1 MQKLKLLGLSIL
13 SGLLMGISWPETGG
27 LAPLLFIGLVPLLY
41 VEYHISQNKLS
52 SRQVFWYAY
61 LAFLVFNTFSTWWI
75 WLASEAGMVMAEVLN
90 SLFMATIFLWFH
102 QIKKRLGS
110 TKGYFSLVVLWLAFE
125 WLHYNWDLSHPWST
139 FGNTFANYTWL
150 IQWYEYTGALGG
162 SLWVLVVNIL
172 IFNLFRK
179 TILLGEKLLDQKKVL
194 FSIAGLL
201 IIPTLISYLIYINYT
216 ETENPIDVVVVQP
229 NIDPYKDKFGGMT
242 EAQQVDRIL
251 SLAKQKLTS
260 TTDFI
265 VAPETAIPRG
275 CLEDELNE
283 NYGVI
288 EAKKMLADF
297 QNTQFVI
304 GANTYIDYPKSEKK
318 PTETVRFDEQTGGW
332 YDAFNAALQINNT
345 AELKIYH
352 KSKLVL
358 GVEKLPFS
366 NILAP
371 LEKYA
376 INLGGTMGSLGIE
389 KEAKIFDNETV
400 KIAPVICYESIY
412 GEYVTDYVK
421 KGANVIFIITNDGW
435 WEDTPGYKQ
444 HLAYGR
450 IRAIENRRSIARS
463 ANTGISCFINQKGDV
478 LQATNWWEQDVIS
491 GQINLNN
498 QTTFYSKHGDYIGRV
513 SAFVAVLLLLWSLTL
528 YFKPK
533 NI

>member
-1 MQKLKLLGLSIL
+1 
-13 SGLLMGISWPETGG
+13 
-27 LAPLLFIGLVPLLY
+27 
-41 VEYHISQNKLS
+41 
-52 SRQVFWYAY
+52 
-61 LAFLVFNTFSTWWI
+61 
-75 WLASEAGMVMAEVLN
+75 
-90 SLFMATIFLWFH
+90 
-102 QIKKRLGS
+102 
-110 TKGYFSLVVLWLAFE
+110 
-125 WLHYNWDLSHPWST
+125 
-139 FGNTFANYTWL
+139 
-150 IQWYEYTGALGG
+150 
-162 SLWVLVVNIL
+162 
-172 IFNLFRK
+172 
-179 TILLGEKLLDQKKVL
+179 
-194 FSIAGLL
+194 
-201 IIPTLISYLIYINYT
+201 
-216 ETENPIDVVVVQP
+216 
-229 NIDPYKDKFGGMT
+229 MT

-251 SLAKQKLTS
+251 SLAKQKLTT

-288 EAKKMLADF
+288 ESKKMLANF
-297 QNTQFVI
+297 PRTQFVI

-318 PTETVRFDEQTGGW
+318 PTETVRFDEQTSGW
-332 YDAFNAALQINNT
+332 YDAFNTALQINT
-345 AELKIYH
+345 TEELKIYH

-358 GVEKLPFS
+358 GVEKMPFGS
-366 NILAP
+366 LLSP
-371 LEKYA
+371 FEGFA
-376 INLGGTMGSLGIE
+376 INMGGTMGSLGIE
-389 KEAKIFDNETV
+389 QEAKIFDNETV

-444 HLAYGR
+444 HLSYSR

-498 QTTFYSKHGDYIGRV
+498 QTTFYTKYGDYIGRV